1 MKEKKLTYT
10 LEEATRLLE
19 GYCIYQDRCHAEVE
33 EKLRSMH
40 MIPAAI
46 EKITLHLFENNFLN
60 EERYA
65 KSFARGKYKIK
76 KWGRR
81 KIERELSMHGISSYN
96 IRTGLLEI
104 DEETYQA
111 NLLSLSEKKCAELGG
126 RKSPENRKKLFSFLL
141 QKGYESDLIYEVLSK
156 FTGDEN

>member
-1 MKEKKLTYT
+1 
-10 LEEATRLLE
+10 
-19 GYCIYQDRCHAEVE
+19 
-33 EKLRSMH
+33 MH
-40 MIPAAI
+40 MIPAVI
-46 EKITLHLFENNFLN
+46 DKITLHLLENNFLN

-81 KIERELSMHGISSYN
+81 KIERELSMNGISSYN

-104 DEETYQA
+104 EEEAYQA
-111 NLLSLSEKKCAELGG
+111 NLLALTEKKYAELGG
-126 RKSPENRKKLFSFLL
+126 KKSPDNRRKLFSYLL

-156 FTGDEN
+156 FVVDEN